1 MTALSRWTATT
12 SPKVTQV
19 CIGRPSLVLSWTIS
33 TSLHSITAGLSPTRG
48 TLTLDDGTGVR
59 PAVSNSL
66 TSGGTWAEEI
76 FICLAKGI
84 VAKFQTNSPV
94 SRTLRTVSFQLFE
107 EKARIG
113 GDAGTALK

>member
-1 MTALSRWTATT
+1 MATT

-19 CIGRPSLVLSWTIS
+19 CIWCPSLVFSWMIS
-33 TSLHSITAGLSPTRG
+33 ISLHSITAGLSPTRG
-48 TLTLDDGTGVR
+48 TPTLDDGTGVR

-66 TSGGTWAEEI
+66 TSDGTWAEEI
-76 FICLAKGI
+76 FICLANGI

-107 EKARIG
+107 EKASTG
-113 GDAGTALK
+113 GLEATALK